1 MTHQEIIERT
11 VQAINLLPNERA
23 EEISD
28 FADFITKK
36 YEEQLITAGIQQFV
50 VESNTFS
57 FLKEED
63 DLYTLG
69 DLKVLYND
77 QR

>member
-57 FLKEED
+57 F
-63 DLYTLG
+63 
-69 DLKVLYND
+69 
-77 QR
+77 

>member
-11 VQAINLLPNERA
+11 VQAINQLPNKKA

-36 YEEQLITAGIQQFV
+36 YEEQLITEGIQQLV
-50 VESNTFS
+50 IESNSYS

-69 DLKVLYND
+69 DLKVRYND

>member
-11 VQAINLLPNERA
+11 VQAINLLPNEKA

-36 YEEQLITAGIQQFV
+36 YKEQLITAGIQQFV